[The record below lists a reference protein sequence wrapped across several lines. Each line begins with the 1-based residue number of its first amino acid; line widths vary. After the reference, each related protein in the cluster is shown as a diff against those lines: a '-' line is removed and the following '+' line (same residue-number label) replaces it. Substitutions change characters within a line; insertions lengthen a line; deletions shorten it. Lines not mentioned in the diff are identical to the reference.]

1 MKAEK
6 VLGIVA
12 CAVACASSSVFANT
26 TTNWFDVGVSAG
38 VISFSSNVTTNGT
51 NVAGVTVEDGKIKI
65 DNEKDTA
72 LSLVASS
79 EPETSD
85 GIVIITATAELTP
98 NLTNDL
104 FTADVGLAKAGF
116 AVGYDDEGN
125 TNYYGYANG
134 GWTNL
139 GGTPT
144 SAETTFKIELD
155 YRTGKKTVKFFVDDT
170 QLSPGTSFSLGD
182 ASELA
187 SVDAFGTG
195 SISLV
200 NAKCEVA
207 EVSYDCIRYG
217 SVAEALADA
226 TAAGDPNAMA
236 NIKKPDGTTAQS
248 ASGLPV
254 AVCAA
259 AGLSL
264 DNSDATIT
272 TVPVAND
279 TNTGNVTLQM
289 DTTGLNPEPG
299 VVINFAVKKNGVQ
312 QGDNYPANAILVPC
326 ATGIYTVEP
335 VSVTAA
341 PAQ

>member
-12 CAVACASSSVFANT
+12 CAFACASSSVFANT

-104 FTADVGLAKAGF
+104 FTTDVGSAKAGF

-134 GWTNL
+134 RWTNL

-207 EVSYDCIRYG
+207 EVSYDGIQYG

-226 TAAGDPNAMA
+226 TAAGHDASDIKAPN
-236 NIKKPDGTTAQS
+236 GTDTQS

-254 AVCAA
+254 AVCVA
-259 AGLSL
+259 AGL
-264 DNSDATIT
+264 DIT
-272 TVPVAND
+272 DPTAAVTAVPVDND
-279 TNTGNVTLQM
+279 TNASNVTLQM
-289 DTTGLNPEPG
+289 DTTGLTPEPG
-299 VVINFAVKKNGVQ
+299 VVINFAVK
-312 QGDNYPANAILVPC
+312 QGETPVVGSPFPANAILVPC

-341 PAQ
+341 PAP